1 MAEPL
6 RAAHQSEYCVPEIP
20 PPGKESDDGAL
31 KEDQLSR
38 RAQGQGGSASWRD
51 GLRVRATTS
60 VRGAHGAAEVR
71 REAPRPAGQRN
82 QEGSRRD
89 VAEDATALAQ
99 VAASTGW
106 KRSHGHP
113 GTRFV
118 ISRSAHRT
126 VTSRARARPRG
137 VAARPIRGVGSV
149 RGGLLYPGS
158 AVPPVPTRTRRRCC
172 GATAPS

>member
-1 MAEPL
+1 MAGPL
-6 RAAHQSEYCVPEIP
+6 RAAHQSEYYVPEFP
-20 PPGKESDDGAL
+20 PPGKESYDGAL

-71 REAPRPAGQRN
+71 REAPRPAGQRH

-99 VAASTGW
+99 VAASTTSGSGR

-113 GTRFV
+113 GTR
-118 ISRSAHRT
+118 
-126 VTSRARARPRG
+126 
-137 VAARPIRGVGSV
+137 
-149 RGGLLYPGS
+149 L
-158 AVPPVPTRTRRRCC
+158 
-172 GATAPS
+172 